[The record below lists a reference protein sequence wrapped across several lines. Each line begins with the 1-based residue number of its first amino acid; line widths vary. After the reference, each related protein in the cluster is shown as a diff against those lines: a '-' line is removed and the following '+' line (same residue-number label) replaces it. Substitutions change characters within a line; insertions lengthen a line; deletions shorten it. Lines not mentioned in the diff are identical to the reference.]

1 MSVQRVNVTNAIETV
16 CPIVINSTEAIFSYQ
31 MASTVALNQ
40 NVNGRPECYPNDYAY
55 LQIIPSQYAKKCCE
69 NNALKMNNGM
79 GNNMGVNMGINMYR

>member
-1 MSVQRVNVTNAIETV
+1 MSVQRVNATYAIETV

-55 LQIIPSQYAKKCCE
+55 LQLYSSQNAKKCCE

-79 GNNMGVNMGINMYR
+79 GINMGVNMYR